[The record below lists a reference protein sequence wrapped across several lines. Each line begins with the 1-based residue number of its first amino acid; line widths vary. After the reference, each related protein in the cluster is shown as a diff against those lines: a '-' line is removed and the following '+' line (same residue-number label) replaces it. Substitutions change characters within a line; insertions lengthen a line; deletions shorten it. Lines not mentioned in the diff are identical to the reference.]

1 MHLHTKM
8 AMFDSQR
15 YPLNL
20 YLSREENERYC
31 RFSVYSSI
39 RNRNRFGPFTF
50 KSEAKSTFINQTF
63 NSIKKES
70 LNILATVP
78 KKNSIK
84 KNHFQ
89 NFKKTK
95 ITEEICMIENF
106 EII

>member
-1 MHLHTKM
+1 M
-8 AMFDSQR
+8 
-15 YPLNL
+15 
-20 YLSREENERYC
+20 SRKEKERYC
-31 RFSVYSSI
+31 RFSVYSF

-50 KSEAKSTFINQTF
+50 KSEAKSTFINQIF

-78 KKNSIK
+78 KKNSIS

-95 ITEEICMIENF
+95 KLLKKYV
-106 EII
+106 